1 MAMEKCTVFNP
12 TALQSVDI
20 KLIIPDNILYKIQQW
35 CAHIPD
41 REWSGVLFYK
51 AKGDFKKALTLT
63 CKDIYVCDIGKAT
76 VTEFCHNADII
87 RYADEHDLLDCF
99 HGILHSHNVMNTF
112 FSLTDLNTL
121 QEQGK
126 QMPHFLSLIV
136 NNRMEMKAKITRKV
150 YYKAS
155 HYKTFRG
162 KDVKFNFKNTETNII
177 EQIQNFDVNIEMAGN
192 NDIIKEIESR
202 IVELYK
208 ENIVKYPKCELYS
221 ENMEKTPNLF
231 TETNTEK
238 PVIYPD
244 AFGYSEDDFNQT
256 LYEDLETEIP
266 EPVFEDLIAKIFTC
280 NPAATSDEIS
290 EFDIPS
296 LERNYDSLFNGNL
309 KAVRDFLMG
318 YLYFLIN
325 YVKED
330 PASDEY
336 IRPADVCDQ
345 IVDFMKDLN
354 PENKYVKIIIDILT
368 DYYEYRQ

>member
-1 MAMEKCTVFNP
+1 MEQCTVFNSAAP
-12 TALQSVDI
+12 QSVDI
-20 KLIIPDNILYKIQQW
+20 KLVIPDNVLYKIQQW

-76 VTEFCHNADII
+76 VTEFCHNADIV

-99 HGILHSHNVMNTF
+99 QALVHSHNAMNTF

-162 KDVKFNFKNTETNII
+162 KDVKFNSENTGANVI

-192 NDIIKEIESR
+192 NAVIKEIESR
-202 IVELYK
+202 IAELY
-208 ENIVKYPKCELYS
+208 EEHTVKYPKYEPYS
-221 ENMEKTPNLF
+221 ENMEETPNLF
-231 TETNTEK
+231 IEATAEK
-238 PVIYPD
+238 PVIYSD
-244 AFGYSEDDFNQT
+244 AFGYSEDDFNKT
-256 LYEDLETEIP
+256 LYKDEETEIS
-266 EPVFEDLIAKIFTC
+266 EPVFKDLIAKIFTC

-296 LERNYDSLFNGNL
+296 LERNYDSIFNGNL
-309 KAVRDFLMG
+309 EAVRDFLMG
-318 YLYFLIN
+318 YLYFLVN

-336 IRPADVCDQ
+336 IRPGDVCDQ
-345 IVDFMKDLN
+345 IVDFMEDLD
-354 PENKYVKIIIDILT
+354 PENKYVKIIISSLIDLI
-368 DYYEYRQ
+368 